1 MIEARRY
8 RIKTKEKGQKINCLS
23 FLKTTAVGVEVA
35 TAFYLSLTYEIVAVK
50 CLSDFF
56 QK

>member
-23 FLKTTAVGVEVA
+23 FLETTTVGVEV
-35 TAFYLSLTYEIVAVK
+35 TAAFLLARME
-50 CLSDFF
+50 
-56 QK
+56 